1 MRVLSEEE
9 RAHKNNME
17 SLHLPENREELMDQ
31 SLQEYAA
38 YNFISLP
45 IVSFFFNSLEY
56 RSKKPIIRSG
66 ISCARVKSLIFT
78 EIV

>member
-1 MRVLSEEE
+1 MIHVSQITNGGFNVRVLSEEE

-17 SLHLPENREELMDQ
+17 SLHLPENREELIDQ

-45 IVSFFFNSLEY
+45 IVSFFFQFL
-56 RSKKPIIRSG
+56 
-66 ISCARVKSLIFT
+66 RVQ
-78 EIV
+78 E

>member
-17 SLHLPENREELMDQ
+17 SLHLPDNREELINQ

-38 YNFISLP
+38 FNFISLP
-45 IVSFFFNSLEY
+45 HVSVLQSL
-56 RSKKPIIRSG
+56 
-66 ISCARVKSLIFT
+66 RVQ
-78 EIV
+78 E